1 VNGKKGNFIV
11 DTGAVTTVMSHSM
24 AAQLGI
30 DENTPGAK
38 IDLGIAGVG
47 GFEGVVLKVPDVTFK
62 TAKNTE
68 QFPQVVSIDLKQISK
83 MIGTEVAGV
92 VGYDFFS
99 DYKLTLDYYA
109 AEIKLSK

>member
-1 VNGKKGNFIV
+1 
-11 DTGAVTTVMSHSM
+11 
-24 AAQLGI
+24 
-30 DENTPGAK
+30 
-38 IDLGIAGVG
+38 
-47 GFEGVVLKVPDVTFK
+47 
-62 TAKNTE
+62 
-68 QFPQVVSIDLKQISK
+68 